1 MIAAER
7 DCFAKIEYT
16 RSALEAVTEWAQ
28 YVYRRNLKVYGMF
41 ALAVGCWDHPAAG
54 EHNFTLNWLWHYTPL
69 CGGNS
74 SCSFRINKWY
84 WDKQT
89 NIETNEWYTLHDFAK
104 QKFRAFRFPIFE
116 WDMRG
121 VHARIHSEYTA
132 STFSS
137 RFCVCVCILA
147 QFKFEL
153 MSIYCSM
160 FAKQTHAHRTCTD
173 WNWKCNGKWNRKT
186 QTISRYMNIHEIC
199 VCGLWVWFV
208 LSGFVAAWAT
218 QIQYK
223 ITAFS
228 SILVILRRVLWQM
241 TNHRLL
247 CLYSICF
254 QCHKSHIM
262 MRTDD
267 DCDHLRTQTH
277 TNRIINYLFI
287 NRIHPRRYQLNC
299 STPRSWNESH
309 CYLTSTIHFTCV
321 TQIKWFRST
330 THPEYQQRND
340 TYMHLHTREFS
351 QSPVLPLLRRTFNSF
366 AMTFA
371 LCECV

>member
-1 MIAAER
+1 MACLR
-7 DCFAKIEYT
+7 W
-16 RSALEAVTEWAQ
+16 L
-28 YVYRRNLKVYGMF
+28 
-41 ALAVGCWDHPAAG
+41 LAVGITPAAE

-89 NIETNEWYTLHDFAK
+89 NIETNEWYTHYTISQNKSFVR
-104 QKFRAFRFPIFE
+104 FVFRFSNGICVVF
-116 WDMRG
+116 MRESIQNTQHHRS
-121 VHARIHSEYTA
+121 VVD
-132 STFSS
+132 F
-137 RFCVCVCILA
+137 VCVCILA

-208 LSGFVAAWAT
+208 LPGFVAAWAT

-228 SILVILRRVLWQM
+228 SILVILRRVLGKW
-241 TNHRLL
+241 
-247 CLYSICF
+247 
-254 QCHKSHIM
+254 
-262 MRTDD
+262 
-267 DCDHLRTQTH
+267 
-277 TNRIINYLFI
+277 RIIAYCVCIRSVFNAI
-287 NRIHPRRYQLNC
+287 NRI
-299 STPRSWNESH
+299 
-309 CYLTSTIHFTCV
+309 
-321 TQIKWFRST
+321 
-330 THPEYQQRND
+330 
-340 TYMHLHTREFS
+340 
-351 QSPVLPLLRRTFNSF
+351 
-366 AMTFA
+366 
-371 LCECV
+371 